1 MNTEIEQLFF
11 DICNLEKKKYEI
23 IKIVH
28 VATIFMTIF
37 RNTLKL
43 LKKSMIK

>member
-1 MNTEIEQLFF
+1 MNTETEQLFF

-28 VATIFMTIF
+28 VAIIFMTIF
-37 RNTLKL
+37 RNTRNTY
-43 LKKSMIK
+43 